1 MDVHRSSKPTRRDRY
16 SRPAPIRPVSLSARI
31 SVLQTEETGSTPV
44 RGSNLPG
51 CGSGPTDEPLKL
63 RSRESAR
70 TFESCSRFQNSR
82 RLGRRGALA
91 HNEGQVGSTP
101 IAATSHA
108 NLAQW
113 ESTAMWPPHEMVR
126 FHQLVPNT
134 GVAQCGRAAVSKTA
148 SAWVQSL
155 PPVPNS
161 WTFTCRQ
168 PDPRHRSTSLSHG
181 RR

>member
-16 SRPAPIRPVSLSARI
+16 SRPAPIRPVSLPARI

-44 RGSNLPG
+44 RGSILPG

-63 RSRESAR
+63 RSHESAHVR
-70 TFESCSRFQNSR
+70 IVLPVPR

-101 IAATSHA
+101 IAATNHA

-113 ESTAMWPPHEMVR
+113 
-126 FHQLVPNT
+126 
-134 GVAQCGRAAVSKTA
+134 
-148 SAWVQSL
+148 
-155 PPVPNS
+155 
-161 WTFTCRQ
+161 
-168 PDPRHRSTSLSHG
+168 
-181 RR
+181 